1 MPYVTSQT
9 KKSIKSRLVAR
20 SSPFGGMSFVAIFP
34 QLIAGI
40 AQENWYFIDSVPV
53 VLFDPAQTQQRA
65 YLTNQVKK
73 DLKEKR
79 AAPKAKDA
87 DGQRRGMKVNV
98 NMAWG
103 PDALVGGTAI
113 ICDHEIK
120 EIKKFAINSFTD
132 VIFAPYCQADEA
144 GAQAQV
150 SVESLDARVNFCL
163 YADCILPKIRSRI
176 QRLIAWANSEG
187 LDGEG
192 IYKSVRLF
200 QDGEGGPLHNI
211 INHFSDM
218 LRLEQILFA
227 KLPNGLTAEVQIGD
241 RTGAHPAIHKAFA
254 SDAFKGMTEE
264 TVNAIVQRTPGLK
277 AALDYLRISGIST
290 QGQVT
295 YRRALAYLP
304 EVLQRSVTP
313 AVVADSMRNSGY
325 APFNPGVMMNNMW
338 NEFQELSKVE
348 AEEVIRISE
357 TSIRAITLVRGIA
370 YPQECMDALRAS
382 AILNETIE
390 FPEIRENFE
399 DLAWG
404 RQLSVDLSHSYVS
417 QANQQRAEMASQA
430 AIARRDAE
438 VSKAEMQTRD
448 LLRMNHCTASQRI
461 TETQNTEHKCKCGGK
476 WSNGLQGFKAH
487 EKNNKTHLQH
497 FPDAYWQ
504 PHYDAQIVA
513 IPAANAA
520 PAIAIP
526 AAAAE

>member
-1 MPYVTSQT
+1 MPRVTSTT
-9 KKSIKSRLVAR
+9 KKSIKSRLVAK

-34 QLIAGI
+34 QLVAGI

-53 VLFDPAQTQQRA
+53 VLYDPAQTQKRA
-65 YLTNQVKK
+65 YLTEEVKS
-73 DLKEKR
+73 DLKTKR

-87 DGQRRGMKVNV
+87 DGQRRGMKVNI

-120 EIKKFAINSFTD
+120 EIRKFAINSFTD
-132 VIFAPYCQADEA
+132 VIFAPYCQADEI
-144 GAQAQV
+144 GAHV
-150 SVESLDARVNFCL
+150 SGESLDARVNFCL
-163 YADCILPKIRSRI
+163 YADCILPKIRSRV
-176 QRLIAWANSEG
+176 QRLIEWAISQGLEG
-187 LDGEG
+187 GL
-192 IYKSVRLF
+192 YKAVRLF

-211 INHFSDM
+211 VNHFAETF
-218 LRLEQILFA
+218 REEQFLFA

-241 RTGAHPAIHKAFA
+241 RTGAHPAVHEKFR
-254 SDAFKGMTEE
+254 SEAFKNMTEE
-264 TVNAIVQRTPGLK
+264 TVADIVRRTPGLK
-277 AALDYLRISGIST
+277 AALDYLRTSGIST

-313 AVVADSMRNSGY
+313 AVVADAMRNSGY
-325 APFNPGVMMNNMW
+325 APFNTGVMMNNMW
-338 NEFQELSKVE
+338 NQFSELSKAE
-348 AEEVIRISE
+348 AEEVIKISE
-357 TSIRAITLVRGIA
+357 TTIRAITEDRGIA

-404 RQLSVDLSHSYVS
+404 RQLSMDLSHSYVS
-417 QANQQRAEMASQA
+417 QTNRQRAEIANQA

-438 VSKAEMQTRD
+438 LSKAEIQRRD

-476 WSNGLQGFKAH
+476 WSNGLQGFKSH
-487 EKNNKTHLQH
+487 EKNGKHLQH
-497 FPDAYWQ
+497 FPDANWQ
-504 PHYDAQIVA
+504 SHYDAQV
-513 IPAANAA
+513 AAN
-520 PAIAIP
+520 P
-526 AAAAE
+526 AAAAVPVN